1 MRRIGYIEIMARR
14 TTPRPAEEARAIAR
28 MLRERFISPEVETVA
43 RIALARM
50 APPPPE
56 PAAPV
61 EPPPAAEASQSRG
74 MSLARSLFRSLGG
87 DKKAPSTEPT
97 ESPKTLITM
106 IRKREGI
113 EDPNAPVQFTAEEQ
127 QQARQILDEILRR
140 YRTPH

>member
-1 MRRIGYIEIMARR
+1 MARR

-28 MLRERFISPEVETVA
+28 MLRERFISPEAETVA

-56 PAAPV
+56 PAAPAA
-61 EPPPAAEASQSRG
+61 PPPAEAPKSRG
-74 MSLARSLFRSLGG
+74 AALARSLFKSFGG
-87 DKKAPSTEPT
+87 EKKTAPDEQA
-97 ESPKTLITM
+97 ESAKTLITM

-113 EDPNAPVQFTAEEQ
+113 EDPNAPVQFSAEEQ

>member
-1 MRRIGYIEIMARR
+1 MARR

-28 MLRERFISPEVETVA
+28 MLRERFISQEVEAVA

-50 APPPPE
+50 APPPPSAAAA
-56 PAAPV
+56 PAAP
-61 EPPPAAEASQSRG
+61 PPTDEAPKPRG
-74 MSLARSLFRSLGG
+74 VSLARSLFKSLGG
-87 DKKAPSTEPT
+87 DKKAPAAEPA

-113 EDPNAPVQFTAEEQ
+113 EDPNAPMQFTAEEQ

-140 YRTPH
+140 YRTPN